1 MNKIV
6 EVLNIEIS
14 MLDKLI
20 SELSELKDKYKEI
33 YESSDRLTGELSLKF
48 KLEDLLLANDN
59 IKRKLLEIMSSR
71 DAWQDRIVKELGEL
85 YSQSTKSTKMYL

>member
-20 SELSELKDKYKEI
+20 SEMSELKEKYKEI
-33 YESSDRLTGELSLKF
+33 YEASDRLTGELSLKF